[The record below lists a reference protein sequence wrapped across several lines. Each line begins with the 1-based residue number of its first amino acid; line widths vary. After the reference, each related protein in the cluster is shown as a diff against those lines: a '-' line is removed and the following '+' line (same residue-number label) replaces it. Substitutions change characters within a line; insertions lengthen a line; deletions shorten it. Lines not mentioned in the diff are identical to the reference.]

1 MDILTLE
8 DEANVPSWNVGHLSP
23 SDMVPYARKSE
34 T

>member
-8 DEANVPSWNVGHLSP
+8 DEANVPSWNVRHLSP
-23 SDMVPYARKSE
+23 SDVPYARKSE